1 MSMKFHL
8 SNRFFMFGITGL
20 VSAFLILAILVTFY
34 WWNAQRQL
42 SGINYDSSGMATV
55 QLRMHFNL
63 MLSELELIERVPE
76 TRSPADAIL
85 QYDIVYQ
92 RLESLPK
99 RPPYDRFLTPDIL
112 NTISNV
118 LDRIKAEEELVDR
131 AVSEGAEV
139 LIGMR
144 DRLIPYSSEIDRI
157 SGRTTQLAGEY
168 RDTQRQEITSITQFL
183 ILLTVGLML
192 SGILFAFLLWRSA
205 LNASRQNEHLIELT
219 RELQKVSRAKSEF
232 LAHMSHEL
240 RTPLNAIAGFSEMI
254 SSQALGKIEN
264 DKYLEYAGHIHS
276 SGQHLISIIN
286 DVLDL
291 SKIEAGELVLTPKT
305 FAVEGALT
313 DAINLIN
320 FRGRRDGSGISVIIE
335 DDARQ
340 IYADLRSFRQIL
352 INILSN
358 ADKYTPEDGRISV
371 AISRNQN
378 GDILVS
384 VADNGVGIHPDDL
397 TRILEPF
404 GQARKNAN
412 VSHDGTGLGL
422 SLSNRLMEM
431 HGGELKVES
440 ELHMGTTVTLLFPKA

>member
-1 MSMKFHL
+1 MI
-8 SNRFFMFGITGL
+8 GISGL
-20 VSAFLILAILVTFY
+20 MGVFLVLVILVTFY

-42 SGINYDSSGMATV
+42 SEINYDSSGMATV

-63 MLSELELIERVPE
+63 MLTELELIERVPDAQ
-76 TRSPADAIL
+76 SPGNAIL

-99 RPPYDRFLTPDIL
+99 RPPYDRFLTPELL
-112 NTISNV
+112 NTIRQV
-118 LDRIKAEEELVDR
+118 FGRIKAEEELIDR

-139 LIGMR
+139 LVGMR
-144 DRLIPYSSEIDRI
+144 DRLISYRGEIDRI

-168 RDTQRQEITSITQFL
+168 RDIQRQEIASITQLL
-183 ILLTVGLML
+183 ILLTGGLMF
-192 SGILFAFLLWRSA
+192 SGVVFAFLLWRSA
-205 LNASRQNEHLIELT
+205 LNASQQNKHLIELT
-219 RELQKVSRAKSEF
+219 QELQKVSHAKSEF

-254 SSQALGKIEN
+254 SSQALGKIDNE
-264 DKYLEYAGHIHS
+264 KYLEYAGHIHS

-291 SKIEAGELVLTPKT
+291 SKIEAGELVLAPEV

-320 FRGRRDGSGISVIIE
+320 FRGRRDGSGILVVIE

-340 IYADLRSFRQIL
+340 VYADLRSFRQIL

-358 ADKYTPEDGRISV
+358 SDKYTPEGGQISV
-371 AISRNQN
+371 TVRRDGN
-378 GDILVS
+378 GDTQVI
-384 VADNGVGIHPDDL
+384 VADDGVGIHPDDL

-404 GQARKNAN
+404 GQARKNAE

-431 HGGELKVES
+431 HGGVLMVES
-440 ELHMGTTVTLLFPKA
+440 ELKKGTTVTLRFPKA

>member
-1 MSMKFHL
+1 MI
-8 SNRFFMFGITGL
+8 GISGL
-20 VSAFLILAILVTFY
+20 VSVFLLLVILVTFY

-63 MLSELELIERVPE
+63 MLIELELIEREPKAQ
-76 TRSPADAIL
+76 SPVNAIL

-99 RPPYDRFLTPDIL
+99 RPPYDRFLTPEL
-112 NTISNV
+112 LKTISQV
-118 LDRIKAEEELVDR
+118 LDRIKAEEELIDR
-131 AVSEGAEV
+131 AVSEGAEA

-144 DRLIPYSSEIDRI
+144 DRLLPYRIEMDRI

-168 RDTQRQEITSITQFL
+168 RDAQRQEITSITQFL
-183 ILLTVGLML
+183 ILLTGGLML
-192 SGILFAFLLWRSA
+192 SGLVFAFLLWRSA
-205 LNASRQNEHLIELT
+205 LNASQQNKHLVELT
-219 RELQKVSRAKSEF
+219 QELQKVSRAKSEF

-254 SSQALGKIEN
+254 SSQALGKIN
-264 DKYLEYAGHIHS
+264 NVKYLEYAGHIHS

-291 SKIEAGELVLTPKT
+291 SKIEAGELVLEPET

-320 FRGRRDGSGISVIIE
+320 FRGRRDQSGIMVAIE
-335 DDARQ
+335 PDAQ
-340 IYADLRSFRQIL
+340 EIYADLRSFRQIL

-358 ADKYTPEDGRISV
+358 ADKYTPEDGTISV
-371 AISRNQN
+371 TIRRDENR
-378 GDILVS
+378 DTLVS
-384 VADNGVGIHPDDL
+384 VVDEGSGIHQDDL
-397 TRILEPF
+397 ARILEPF
-404 GQARKNAN
+404 GQARKNAEI
-412 VSHDGTGLGL
+412 SHDGTGLGL
-422 SLSNRLMEM
+422 SLSNRLMEL
-431 HGGELKVES
+431 HGGELVVES
-440 ELHMGTTVTLLFPKA
+440 ELRKGTTVTLRFPKP

>member
-1 MSMKFHL
+1 
-8 SNRFFMFGITGL
+8 
-20 VSAFLILAILVTFY
+20 
-34 WWNAQRQL
+34 
-42 SGINYDSSGMATV
+42 MATV

-63 MLSELELIERVPE
+63 MLMELELIERVPE
-76 TRSPADAIL
+76 TVSPANAIL

-99 RPPYDRFLTPDIL
+99 RPPYDRFLTPEL
-112 NTISNV
+112 LFTIGRV
-118 LDRIKAEEELVDR
+118 LDRVKAEEDLIDR
-131 AVSEGAEV
+131 AVAEGAQV

-144 DRLIPYSSEIDRI
+144 DRLLPYRAEVDRI
-157 SGRTTQLAGEY
+157 SGKTTQLAGEY
-168 RDTQRQEITSITQFL
+168 RDTQRQEITSITKFL

-192 SGILFAFLLWRSA
+192 SGIAFAFLLWRSA
-205 LNASRQNEHLIELT
+205 LNVSRQNKNLIELT
-219 RELQKVSRAKSEF
+219 EELQEVSRAKSEF

-264 DKYLEYAGHIHS
+264 KKYLEYAGHIGA
-276 SGQHLISIIN
+276 SGQHLIEIIN

-291 SKIEAGELVLTPKT
+291 SKIEAGELVLEIET

-320 FRGRRDGSGISVIIE
+320 FRGNRDRNSITVTINT
-335 DDARQ
+335 DAQQ

-358 ADKYTPEDGRISV
+358 ADKYTPEDGTISV
-371 AISRNQN
+371 TVRRDDN
-378 GDILVS
+378 GDTLVS
-384 VADNGVGIHPDDL
+384 VVDNGSGIHQDDL

-404 GQARKNAN
+404 GQARKNAE

-422 SLSNRLMEM
+422 SLSNRLMEL
-431 HGGELKVES
+431 HSGELVVES
-440 ELHMGTTVTLLFPKA
+440 ELREGTTVTLRFPKS